1 MNQTIPSQDWKIVPL
16 ETIVSIH
23 DKNRI
28 PLNEKQRLQ
37 MRGEYPYCGA
47 NGIVD
52 HIDDYIFDG
61 EYILLAEDG
70 GYWGSFDNSAY
81 IMKGRFWVNNHAH
94 VLQAEQ
100 GISDNHFLMYQLNYL
115 NIIPFIS
122 GTTRGKLNQGM
133 MKRVPLVIPP
143 LPEQRTIAH
152 ILQTIQQAKFTRQS
166 EIELERE
173 RKAALM
179 NHLFTR
185 GTEGEPRKQTEIGEI
200 PESWETKLLGE
211 VVTIT
216 KKPRDLRYTDYSGI
230 PFVPMELIPIGKLSS
245 EEYIL
250 KTNDELTSG
259 TYFQSGD
266 ILLSKITPSFENGKQ
281 CIIQELPDGF
291 GIATTE
297 IIPIHEIE
305 GVTDKTFLFYY
316 FLLPKVRTLLTGKMQ
331 GSTGRQRLNL
341 DSLVN
346 LIVPVPLLSE
356 QQAIGEIF
364 YKIDNKIA
372 ALEKEVEHIDEL
384 FHTMLEEL
392 MTGKRSAIPLI
403 DKL

>member
-52 HIDDYIFDG
+52 HVDDYIFDG

-81 IMKGRFWVNNHAH
+81 IMNGRFWVNNHAH

-115 NIIPFIS
+115 NIKPFIS

-152 ILQTIQQAKFTRQS
+152 ILQTIQQAKFTRQR

-179 NHLFTR
+179 DHLFTH
-185 GTEGEPRKQTEIGEI
+185 GTKGEPRKQTEIGEI

-305 GVTDKTFLFYY
+305 GVTHKTFLFYY

-346 LIVPVPLLSE
+346 LIVPVPPLSE

-364 YKIDNKIA
+364 YRIDKKIA

-384 FHTMLEEL
+384 FHSMLEEL

-403 DKL
+403 DHL